1 MEKAYKFRIYPN
13 KTQEI
18 LLQKTFGC
26 VRFIYNHFLDRRIK
40 AYEQNKKNISYNEC
54 SKELTQLKKE
64 KKWLKEP
71 DKSSLQNALKH
82 LDTAYKN
89 FFNRPETGFPKF
101 KSKKN
106 RYKSYKTNMTNN
118 FPKFKSKKN
127 RYKSYKTNMTNNN
140 IAFLGNKIKLPKL
153 GKVKVRD
160 KYCQIEGRI
169 LSATVSQ
176 MPSGKYYAALCC
188 TDVLQPEFIRTDKYV
203 GLDLGIKDFVITSDA
218 VKYSNPKYLQKSL
231 AKLAKLQR
239 ELSQKTKG
247 SSNWEKA
254 RVKVAKLHDRIANQ
268 RRNLLHQISCQL
280 IKNYDVICL
289 EDLQVS
295 NMMRN
300 HKLAR
305 NIADVSW
312 SEFVRQLK
320 YKAEWFGKVIVKIDK
335 FYPSSQLCHV
345 CGYKNTEVK
354 DLDVREWDCPECKT
368 HHDRDVNAAINI
380 RNEGLRILNIA

>member
-1 MEKAYKFRIYPN
+1 MFKRAYS
-13 KTQEI
+13 
-18 LLQKTFGC
+18 
-26 VRFIYNHFLDRRIK
+26 IK
-40 AYEQNKKNISYNEC
+40 KR
-54 SKELTQLKKE
+54 

-71 DKSSLQNALKH
+71 DKSSLQNALKN

-89 FFNRPETGFPKF
+89 FFSRQKVG
-101 KSKKN
+101 
-106 RYKSYKTNMTNN
+106 

-140 IAFLGNKIKLPKL
+140 IVFLGNKIKLPKI
-153 GKVKVRD
+153 GKIKTR
-160 KYCQIEGRI
+160 
-169 LSATVSQ
+169 
-176 MPSGKYYAALCC
+176 
-188 TDVLQPEFIRTDKYV
+188 EFIKTNKYV

-231 AKLAKLQR
+231 TRLAKLQR
-239 ELSQKTKG
+239 ELSRKTKG

-268 RRNLLHQISCQL
+268 RHNLLHQVTCQL
-280 IKNYDVICL
+280 IRNYDVICL
-289 EDLQVS
+289 EDLQVE
-295 NMMRN
+295 NMMKN

-312 SEFVRQLK
+312 SEFMRQLT
-320 YKAEWFGKVIVKIDK
+320 YKAKWFGRIIVKIDK

-354 DLDVREWDCPECKT
+354 NLNVRKWNCPECKT

>member
-1 MEKAYKFRIYPN
+1 MFIMEKAYKFRIYPN

-89 FFNRPETGFPKF
+89 FFNRPETG
-101 KSKKN
+101 
-106 RYKSYKTNMTNN
+106 

-368 HHDRDVNAAINI
+368 HHDRDVNVAINI

>member
-26 VRFIYNHFLDRRIK
+26 VRFIYNYFLDRRIK
-40 AYEQNKKNISYNEC
+40 AYEQNKKTISYNEC

-64 KKWLKEP
+64 KEWLKEP

-89 FFNRPETGFPKF
+89 FFNRPEAGFPKF

-106 RYKSYKTNMTNN
+106 RYKSYKI
-118 FPKFKSKKN
+118 
-127 RYKSYKTNMTNNN
+127 NMTNNN
-140 IAFLGNKIKLPKL
+140 IAFLGNKIKLPKI
-153 GKVKVRD
+153 GKVKTRD
-160 KYCQIEGRI
+160 KYCRIEGRI
-169 LSATVSQ
+169 LNASVSQ
-176 MPSGKYYAALCC
+176 TPSGKYYVALCC
-188 TDVLQPEFIRTDKYV
+188 TDVSQPEFIRTNKYV

-239 ELSQKTKG
+239 KLSRKTKG

-254 RVKVAKLHDRIANQ
+254 RVKVAKLHDRIVNQ
-268 RRNLLHQISCQL
+268 RCNLLHQISCQL
-280 IKNYDVICL
+280 IRNYDVICL

-295 NMMRN
+295 NMMKN

>member
-1 MEKAYKFRIYPN
+1 MYKHLLYCYTYVIIILNDSIEYIQNRKKVFIMEKAYKFRIYPN
-13 KTQEI
+13 KTQEN

-40 AYEQNKKNISYNEC
+40 AYEQNKKTISYNEC

-89 FFNRPETGFPKF
+89 FFNRQKVG
-101 KSKKN
+101 
-106 RYKSYKTNMTNN
+106 

-140 IAFLGNKIKLPKL
+140 IAFLGNKIKL
-153 GKVKVRD
+153 
-160 KYCQIEGRI
+160 YCRIEGRI

-176 MPSGKYYAALCC
+176 TPSGKYYVALCC
-188 TDVLQPEFIRTDKYV
+188 TDVPQPEFIRTDKYI
-203 GLDLGIKDFVITSDA
+203 GLDLGIKNFVITSDA

-239 ELSQKTKG
+239 KLSRKTKG

-268 RRNLLHQISCQL
+268 RRNLLHQVSCQL
-280 IKNYDVICL
+280 IRNYDVICL

-295 NMMRN
+295 NMMKN

-345 CGYKNTEVK
+345 CEYKNTEVK

>member
-13 KTQEI
+13 KTQEC

-40 AYEQNKKNISYNEC
+40 AYEQNKKTIGYNEC

-71 DKSSLQNALKH
+71 DKSSLQNALKN

-89 FFNRPETGFPKF
+89 FFNRQKAG
-101 KSKKN
+101 
-106 RYKSYKTNMTNN
+106 

-140 IAFLGNKIKLPKL
+140 IAFLVNKIKLPKI
-153 GKVKVRD
+153 GKIKIRD

-176 MPSGKYYAALCC
+176 TPSGKYYVALCC
-188 TDVLQPEFIRTDKYV
+188 TDLPQSEFIKTNKYV

-231 AKLAKLQR
+231 TRLAKLQR
-239 ELSQKTKG
+239 ELSRKTKG

-268 RRNLLHQISCQL
+268 RHNLLHQVTCQL
-280 IKNYDVICL
+280 IRNYDVICL
-289 EDLQVS
+289 EDLQVE
-295 NMMRN
+295 NMMKN

-312 SEFVRQLK
+312 SEFMRQLT
-320 YKAEWFGKVIVKIDK
+320 YKAKWFGKIIVKIDK

-345 CGYKNTEVK
+345 CGYKNIEVK
-354 DLDVREWDCPECKT
+354 NLDVRKWNCPKCKT
-368 HHDRDVNAAINI
+368 HNDRDVNAAINI